1 LPPSDAHAPSTGD
14 DIKPGTVIIEA
25 AHTPATSATPV
36 TLLAEAAELHGNV
49 ILGQH
54 ADRTHPRTEEFRM
67 IDLPARRVPETAQ
80 AGPVSYAI
88 FTLARA
94 HRGYAAGMLRELVL
108 HPGQELLLMQLLE
121 CDGQTQLL
129 DSVGLDHST
138 VSKSLR
144 RMQDA
149 GLVVLERAQHDRRAT
164 LVRLTDKGRA
174 LREPIE
180 RMWAKLEET
189 TSQGL
194 DETQAQTFV
203 ALAQTIEQSITARTC
218 PENST

>member
-1 LPPSDAHAPSTGD
+1 
-14 DIKPGTVIIEA
+14 
-25 AHTPATSATPV
+25 
-36 TLLAEAAELHGNV
+36 
-49 ILGQH
+49 
-54 ADRTHPRTEEFRM
+54 
-67 IDLPARRVPETAQ
+67 
-80 AGPVSYAI
+80 
-88 FTLARA
+88 
-94 HRGYAAGMLRELVL
+94 
-108 HPGQELLLMQLLE
+108 
-121 CDGQTQLL
+121 
-129 DSVGLDHST
+129 
-138 VSKSLR
+138 
-144 RMQDA
+144 MQDA